1 MKRFTAKTLDDAIV
15 LACQDYGILPDAL
28 NYSVVEEKKGLFSK
42 KVEIEVYDL
51 SDAIEFAQE
60 YLVNA
65 IATFGITAT
74 TKASLSDDIIKI
86 SINSDHNSI
95 LIGKNGRTLQALNE
109 LTKLAVSS
117 RFKKK
122 YRVLLDIA
130 DYKGDKYKRVIHI
143 AKRVAYEVQ
152 KTRVDAAL
160 DPMTADERR
169 VVHNALSRIRNVTT
183 DSAGE
188 GKRRHIVVK
197 YVPGNYRKHE
207 EKTNE
212 VNSTEE

>member
-15 LACQDYGILPDAL
+15 LACQDYGILPDQL
-28 NYSVVEEKKGLFSK
+28 NYSIIEEKKGLFAK

-65 IATFGITAT
+65 ISTFGITAT

-86 SINSDHNSI
+86 TINSDHNSI

-117 RFKKK
+117 RFKKR

-130 DYKGDKYKRVIHI
+130 DYKGDKYKRVIHM
-143 AKRVAYEVQ
+143 AKRTAYEVQ
-152 KTRVDAAL
+152 KTHVDAEL

-169 VVHNALSRIRNVTT
+169 VVHNALSRIRNVSTEST
-183 DSAGE
+183 GE
-188 GKRRHIVVK
+188 GKKRHIVIK
-197 YVPGNYRKHE
+197 YVASKKVE
-207 EKTNE
+207 EVKDSNE
-212 VNSTEE
+212 EVTE

>member
-15 LACQDYGILPDAL
+15 LACQDYGILPDQL
-28 NYSVVEEKKGLFSK
+28 NYSIIEEKKGLFAK

-65 IATFGITAT
+65 ISSFGITAT

-86 SINSDHNSI
+86 TINSDHNSI

-117 RFKKK
+117 RFKKR

-130 DYKGDKYKRVIHI
+130 DYKGDKYKRVIHM
-143 AKRVAYEVQ
+143 AKRTAYEVQ
-152 KTRVDAAL
+152 KTHVDAEL

-169 VVHNALSRIRNVTT
+169 VVHNALSRIRNISTEST
-183 DSAGE
+183 GE
-188 GKRRHIVVK
+188 GKKRHIVIK
-197 YVPGNYRKHE
+197 YVASKNVDDVKDSNE
-207 EKTNE
+207 EVSE
-212 VNSTEE
+212 

>member
-15 LACQDYGILPDAL
+15 LACQDYGILPDQL
-28 NYSVVEEKKGLFSK
+28 NYSIIEEKKGLFAK

-65 IATFGITAT
+65 ISTFGITAT

-86 SINSDHNSI
+86 TINSDHNSI

-117 RFKKK
+117 RFKKR

-130 DYKGDKYKRVIHI
+130 DYKGDKYKRVIHM
-143 AKRVAYEVQ
+143 AKRTAYEVQ
-152 KTRVDAAL
+152 KTHVDAEL

-169 VVHNALSRIRNVTT
+169 VVHNALSRIRNVSTEST
-183 DSAGE
+183 GE
-188 GKRRHIVVK
+188 GKKRHIVIK
-197 YVPGNYRKHE
+197 YVASKKVEVENDSNE
-207 EKTNE
+207 EVSE
-212 VNSTEE
+212 

>member
-15 LACQDYGILPDAL
+15 LACQDYGILPDQL
-28 NYSVVEEKKGLFSK
+28 NYAIIEEKKGLFAK

-65 IATFGITAT
+65 ISTFGITAT

-86 SINSDHNSI
+86 TINSDHNSI

-117 RFKKK
+117 RFKKR

-130 DYKGDKYKRVIHI
+130 DYKGDKYKRVIHM
-143 AKRVAYEVQ
+143 AKRTAYEVQ
-152 KTRVDAAL
+152 KTHVDAEL

-169 VVHNALSRIRNVTT
+169 VVHNALSRIRNISTEST
-183 DSAGE
+183 GE
-188 GKRRHIVVK
+188 GKKRHIVIK
-197 YVPGNYRKHE
+197 YVASKKVEDVNESNE
-207 EKTNE
+207 EVSE
-212 VNSTEE
+212 

>member
-15 LACQDYGILPDAL
+15 LACQDYGILPDQL
-28 NYSVVEEKKGLFSK
+28 NYAIIEEKKGLFAK

-65 IATFGITAT
+65 ISSFGITAT

-86 SINSDHNSI
+86 TINSDHNSI

-117 RFKKK
+117 RFKKR

-130 DYKGDKYKRVIHI
+130 DYKGDKYKRVIHM
-143 AKRVAYEVQ
+143 AKRTAYEVQ
-152 KTRVDAAL
+152 KTHVDAEL

-169 VVHNALSRIRNVTT
+169 VVHNALSRIRNISTEST
-183 DSAGE
+183 GE
-188 GKRRHIVVK
+188 GKKRHIVIK
-197 YVPGNYRKHE
+197 YVASKKVEDEKDSNE
-207 EKTNE
+207 EVSE
-212 VNSTEE
+212 

>member
-15 LACQDYGILPDAL
+15 LACQDYGILPDQL
-28 NYSVVEEKKGLFSK
+28 NYAIIEEKKGLFAK

-65 IATFGITAT
+65 ISTFGITAT

-86 SINSDHNSI
+86 TINSDHNSI

-117 RFKKK
+117 RFKKR

-130 DYKGDKYKRVIHI
+130 DYKGDKYKRVIHM
-143 AKRVAYEVQ
+143 AKRTAYEVQ
-152 KTRVDAAL
+152 KTHVDAEL

-169 VVHNALSRIRNVTT
+169 VVHNALSRIRNVSTEST
-183 DSAGE
+183 GE
-188 GKRRHIVVK
+188 GKKRHIVIK
-197 YVPGNYRKHE
+197 YVASKKVE
-207 EKTNE
+207 EVKESSEE
-212 VNSTEE
+212 VSE

>member
-15 LACQDYGILPDAL
+15 LACQDYGILPDQL
-28 NYSVVEEKKGLFSK
+28 NYSIIEEKKGLFAK

-65 IATFGITAT
+65 ISTFGITAT

-86 SINSDHNSI
+86 TINSDHNSI

-117 RFKKK
+117 RFKKR

-130 DYKGDKYKRVIHI
+130 DYKGDKYKRVIHM
-143 AKRVAYEVQ
+143 AKRTAYEVQ
-152 KTRVDAAL
+152 KTHVDAEL

-169 VVHNALSRIRNVTT
+169 VVHNALSRIRNISTEST
-183 DSAGE
+183 GE
-188 GKRRHIVVK
+188 GKKRHIVIK
-197 YVPGNYRKHE
+197 YVASKKVEVENDSNE
-207 EKTNE
+207 EVSK
-212 VNSTEE
+212 

>member
-15 LACQDYGILPDAL
+15 LACQDYGILPDQL
-28 NYSVVEEKKGLFSK
+28 NYSIIEEKKGLFAK

-65 IATFGITAT
+65 ISSFGITAT

-86 SINSDHNSI
+86 TINSDHNSI

-117 RFKKK
+117 RFKKR

-130 DYKGDKYKRVIHI
+130 DYKGDKYKRVIHM
-143 AKRVAYEVQ
+143 AKRTAYEVQ
-152 KTRVDAAL
+152 KTHVDAEL

-169 VVHNALSRIRNVTT
+169 VVHNALSRIRNISTEST
-183 DSAGE
+183 GE
-188 GKRRHIVVK
+188 GKKRHIVIK
-197 YVPGNYRKHE
+197 YVASKKVEE
-207 EKTNE
+207 EKDSNE
-212 VNSTEE
+212 EVSE

>member
-15 LACQDYGILPDAL
+15 LACQDYGILPDQL
-28 NYSVVEEKKGLFSK
+28 NYSIIEEKKGLFAK

-65 IATFGITAT
+65 ISTFGITAT

-86 SINSDHNSI
+86 TINSDHNSI

-117 RFKKK
+117 RFKKR

-130 DYKGDKYKRVIHI
+130 DYKGDKYKRVIHM
-143 AKRVAYEVQ
+143 AKRTAYEVQ
-152 KTRVDAAL
+152 KTHVDAEL

-169 VVHNALSRIRNVTT
+169 VVHNALSRIRNVSTEST
-183 DSAGE
+183 GE
-188 GKRRHIVVK
+188 GKKRHIVIK
-197 YVPGNYRKHE
+197 YVASKKVEDEKDSSE
-207 EKTNE
+207 EVSE
-212 VNSTEE
+212 

>member
-15 LACQDYGILPDAL
+15 LACQDYGILPDQL
-28 NYSVVEEKKGLFSK
+28 NYSIIEEKKGLFAK

-65 IATFGITAT
+65 ISSFGITAT

-86 SINSDHNSI
+86 TINSDHNSI

-117 RFKKK
+117 RFKKR

-130 DYKGDKYKRVIHI
+130 DYKGDKYKRVIHM
-143 AKRVAYEVQ
+143 AKKTAYEVQ
-152 KTRVDAAL
+152 KTHVDAEL

-169 VVHNALSRIRNVTT
+169 VVHNALSRIRNISTEST
-183 DSAGE
+183 GE
-188 GKRRHIVVK
+188 GKKRHIVIK
-197 YVPGNYRKHE
+197 YVASKKVE
-207 EKTNE
+207 EVKDSNE
-212 VNSTEE
+212 EVSE

>member
-15 LACQDYGILPDAL
+15 LACQDYGILPDQL
-28 NYSVVEEKKGLFSK
+28 NYSIIEEKKGLFAK

-65 IATFGITAT
+65 ISTFGITAT

-86 SINSDHNSI
+86 TINSDHNSI

-117 RFKKK
+117 RFKKR

-130 DYKGDKYKRVIHI
+130 DYKGDKYKRVIHM
-143 AKRVAYEVQ
+143 AKRTAYEVQ
-152 KTRVDAAL
+152 KTHVDAEL

-169 VVHNALSRIRNVTT
+169 VVHNALSRIRNVSTEST
-183 DSAGE
+183 GE
-188 GKRRHIVVK
+188 GKKRHIVIK
-197 YVPGNYRKHE
+197 YVASKKVEDVNDSNE
-207 EKTNE
+207 E
-212 VNSTEE
+212 VTE

>member
-15 LACQDYGILPDAL
+15 LACQDYGILPDQL
-28 NYSVVEEKKGLFSK
+28 NYSIIEEKKGLFAK

-65 IATFGITAT
+65 ISTFGITAT

-86 SINSDHNSI
+86 TINSDHNSI

-117 RFKKK
+117 RFKKR

-130 DYKGDKYKRVIHI
+130 DYKGDKYKRVIHM
-143 AKRVAYEVQ
+143 AKRTAYEVQ
-152 KTRVDAAL
+152 KTHVDAEL

-169 VVHNALSRIRNVTT
+169 VVHNALSRIRNISTEST
-183 DSAGE
+183 GE
-188 GKRRHIVVK
+188 GKKRHIVIK
-197 YVPGNYRKHE
+197 YVASKKVE
-207 EKTNE
+207 EVKESSEE
-212 VNSTEE
+212 VSE

>member
-15 LACQDYGILPDAL
+15 LACQDYGILPDQL
-28 NYSVVEEKKGLFSK
+28 NYAIIEEKKGLFAK

-65 IATFGITAT
+65 ISSFGITAT

-86 SINSDHNSI
+86 TINSDHNSI

-117 RFKKK
+117 RFKKR

-130 DYKGDKYKRVIHI
+130 DYKGDKYKRVIHM
-143 AKRVAYEVQ
+143 AKRTAYEVQ
-152 KTRVDAAL
+152 KTHVDAEL

-169 VVHNALSRIRNVTT
+169 VVHNALSRIRNISTEST
-183 DSAGE
+183 GE
-188 GKRRHIVVK
+188 GKKRHIVIK
-197 YVPGNYRKHE
+197 YVASKKVE
-207 EKTNE
+207 EVKDSNE
-212 VNSTEE
+212 EVSE

>member
-15 LACQDYGILPDAL
+15 LACQDYGILPDQL
-28 NYSVVEEKKGLFSK
+28 NYSIIEEKKGLFAK

-65 IATFGITAT
+65 ISTFGITAT

-86 SINSDHNSI
+86 TINSDHNSI

-117 RFKKK
+117 RFKKR

-130 DYKGDKYKRVIHI
+130 DYKGDKYKRVIHM
-143 AKRVAYEVQ
+143 AKRTAYEVQ
-152 KTRVDAAL
+152 KTHVDAEL

-169 VVHNALSRIRNVTT
+169 VVHNALSRIRNISTEST
-183 DSAGE
+183 GE
-188 GKRRHIVVK
+188 GKKRHIVIK
-197 YVPGNYRKHE
+197 YVASKKVEDEKDSSE
-207 EKTNE
+207 EVSE
-212 VNSTEE
+212 

>member
-15 LACQDYGILPDAL
+15 LACQDYGILPDQL
-28 NYSVVEEKKGLFSK
+28 NYSIIEEKKGLFAK

-65 IATFGITAT
+65 ISSFGITAT

-86 SINSDHNSI
+86 TINSDHNSI

-117 RFKKK
+117 RFKKR

-130 DYKGDKYKRVIHI
+130 DYKGDKYKRVIHM
-143 AKRVAYEVQ
+143 AKRTAYEVQ
-152 KTRVDAAL
+152 KTHVDAEL

-169 VVHNALSRIRNVTT
+169 VVHNALSRIRNISTEST
-183 DSAGE
+183 GE
-188 GKRRHIVVK
+188 GKKRHIVIK
-197 YVPGNYRKHE
+197 YVASKKVE
-207 EKTNE
+207 EVKDSNE
-212 VNSTEE
+212 EVSQ

>member
-15 LACQDYGILPDAL
+15 LACQDYGILPDQL
-28 NYSVVEEKKGLFSK
+28 NYSIIEEKKGLFAK

-65 IATFGITAT
+65 ISSFGITAT

-86 SINSDHNSI
+86 TINSDHNSI

-117 RFKKK
+117 RFKKR

-130 DYKGDKYKRVIHI
+130 DYKGDKYKRVIHM
-143 AKRVAYEVQ
+143 AKRTAYEVQ
-152 KTRVDAAL
+152 KTHVDAEL

-169 VVHNALSRIRNVTT
+169 VVHNALSRIRNISTEST
-183 DSAGE
+183 GE
-188 GKRRHIVVK
+188 GKKRHIVIK
-197 YVPGNYRKHE
+197 YVASKKVEE
-207 EKTNE
+207 EKDSSEE
-212 VNSTEE
+212 VSE

>member
-15 LACQDYGILPDAL
+15 LACQDYGILPDQL
-28 NYSVVEEKKGLFSK
+28 NYAIIEEKKGLFAK

-65 IATFGITAT
+65 ISSFGITAT

-86 SINSDHNSI
+86 TINSDHNSI

-117 RFKKK
+117 RFKKR

-130 DYKGDKYKRVIHI
+130 DYKGDKYKRVIHM
-143 AKRVAYEVQ
+143 AKRTAYEVQ
-152 KTRVDAAL
+152 KTHVDAEL

-169 VVHNALSRIRNVTT
+169 VVHNALSRIRNISTEST
-183 DSAGE
+183 GE
-188 GKRRHIVVK
+188 GKKRHIVIK
-197 YVPGNYRKHE
+197 YVASKKVEDEKDSNE
-207 EKTNE
+207 E
-212 VNSTEE
+212 VSEE

>member
-15 LACQDYGILPDAL
+15 LACQDYGILPDQL
-28 NYSVVEEKKGLFSK
+28 NYSIIEEKKGLFAK

-65 IATFGITAT
+65 ISSFGITAT

-86 SINSDHNSI
+86 TINSDHNSI

-117 RFKKK
+117 RFKKR

-130 DYKGDKYKRVIHI
+130 DYKGDKYKRVIHM
-143 AKRVAYEVQ
+143 AKRTAYEVQ
-152 KTRVDAAL
+152 KTHVDAEL

-169 VVHNALSRIRNVTT
+169 VVHNALSRIRNISTEST
-183 DSAGE
+183 GE
-188 GKRRHIVVK
+188 GKKRHIVIK
-197 YVPGNYRKHE
+197 YVASKKVE
-207 EKTNE
+207 EVKESSEE
-212 VNSTEE
+212 VSE

>member
-15 LACQDYGILPDAL
+15 LACQDYGILPDQL
-28 NYSVVEEKKGLFSK
+28 NYSIIEEKKGLFAK

-65 IATFGITAT
+65 ISTFGITAT

-86 SINSDHNSI
+86 TINSDHNSI

-117 RFKKK
+117 RFKKR

-130 DYKGDKYKRVIHI
+130 DYKGDKYKRVIHM
-143 AKRVAYEVQ
+143 AKRTAYEVQ
-152 KTRVDAAL
+152 KTHVDAEL

-169 VVHNALSRIRNVTT
+169 VVHNALSRIRNVSTEST
-183 DSAGE
+183 GE
-188 GKRRHIVVK
+188 GKKRHIVIK
-197 YVPGNYRKHE
+197 YVASKKVEE
-207 EKTNE
+207 EKESNE
-212 VNSTEE
+212 EVSE

>member
-15 LACQDYGILPDAL
+15 LACQDYGILPDQL
-28 NYSVVEEKKGLFSK
+28 NYAIIEEKKGLFAK

-65 IATFGITAT
+65 ISTFGITAT

-86 SINSDHNSI
+86 TINSDHNSI

-117 RFKKK
+117 RFKKR

-130 DYKGDKYKRVIHI
+130 DYKGDKYKRVIHM
-143 AKRVAYEVQ
+143 AKRTAYEVQ
-152 KTRVDAAL
+152 KTHVDAEL

-169 VVHNALSRIRNVTT
+169 VVHNALSRIRNISTEST
-183 DSAGE
+183 GE
-188 GKRRHIVVK
+188 GKKRHIVIK
-197 YVPGNYRKHE
+197 YVASKKVEDENDSSE
-207 EKTNE
+207 EVSE
-212 VNSTEE
+212 

>member
-15 LACQDYGILPDAL
+15 LACQDYGILPDQL
-28 NYSVVEEKKGLFSK
+28 NYAIIEEKKGLFAK

-65 IATFGITAT
+65 ISSFGITAT

-86 SINSDHNSI
+86 TINSDHNSI

-117 RFKKK
+117 RFKKR

-130 DYKGDKYKRVIHI
+130 DYKGDKYKRVIHM
-143 AKRVAYEVQ
+143 AKRTAYEVQ
-152 KTRVDAAL
+152 KTHVDAEL

-169 VVHNALSRIRNVTT
+169 VVHNALSRIRNISTEST
-183 DSAGE
+183 GE
-188 GKRRHIVVK
+188 GKKRHIVIK
-197 YVPGNYRKHE
+197 YVASKKVEDVKDSNE
-207 EKTNE
+207 E
-212 VNSTEE
+212 VSEE

>member
-15 LACQDYGILPDAL
+15 LACQDYGILPDQL
-28 NYSVVEEKKGLFSK
+28 NYSIIEEKKGLFAK
-42 KVEIEVYDL
+42 KVDIEVYDF

-65 IATFGITAT
+65 ISSFGITAT

-86 SINSDHNSI
+86 TINSDHNSI

-117 RFKKK
+117 RFKKR

-130 DYKGDKYKRVIHI
+130 DYKGDKYKRVIHM
-143 AKRVAYEVQ
+143 AKRTAYEVQ
-152 KTRVDAAL
+152 KTHVDAEL

-169 VVHNALSRIRNVTT
+169 VVHNALSRIRNVSTEST
-183 DSAGE
+183 GE
-188 GKRRHIVVK
+188 GKKRHIVIK
-197 YVPGNYRKHE
+197 YVASKKVE
-207 EKTNE
+207 EVKDSNE
-212 VNSTEE
+212 EVSE

>member
-15 LACQDYGILPDAL
+15 LACQDYGILPDQL
-28 NYSVVEEKKGLFSK
+28 NYSIIEEKKGLFAK

-65 IATFGITAT
+65 ISTFGITAT

-86 SINSDHNSI
+86 TINSDHNSI

-117 RFKKK
+117 RFKKR

-130 DYKGDKYKRVIHI
+130 DYKGDKYKRVIHM
-143 AKRVAYEVQ
+143 AKRTAYEVQ
-152 KTRVDAAL
+152 KTHVDAEL

-169 VVHNALSRIRNVTT
+169 VVHNALSRIRNVSTEST
-183 DSAGE
+183 GE
-188 GKRRHIVVK
+188 GKKRHIVIK
-197 YVPGNYRKHE
+197 YVASKKVEDVKDSNE
-207 EKTNE
+207 EVSE
-212 VNSTEE
+212 

>member
-15 LACQDYGILPDAL
+15 LACQDYGILPDQL
-28 NYSVVEEKKGLFSK
+28 NYAIIEEKKGLFAK

-65 IATFGITAT
+65 ISSFGITAT

-86 SINSDHNSI
+86 TINSDHNSI

-117 RFKKK
+117 RFKKR

-130 DYKGDKYKRVIHI
+130 DYKGDKYKRVIHM
-143 AKRVAYEVQ
+143 AKRTAYEVQ
-152 KTRVDAAL
+152 KTHVDAEL

-169 VVHNALSRIRNVTT
+169 VVHNALSRIRNISTEST
-183 DSAGE
+183 GE
-188 GKRRHIVVK
+188 GKKRHIVIK
-197 YVPGNYRKHE
+197 YVASKKVEVENDSNE
-207 EKTNE
+207 EVSE
-212 VNSTEE
+212 

>member
-15 LACQDYGILPDAL
+15 LACQDYGILPDQL
-28 NYSVVEEKKGLFSK
+28 NYAIIEEKKGLFAK

-65 IATFGITAT
+65 ISSFGITAT

-86 SINSDHNSI
+86 TINSDHNSI

-117 RFKKK
+117 RFKKR

-130 DYKGDKYKRVIHI
+130 DYKGDKYKRVIHM
-143 AKRVAYEVQ
+143 AKRTAYEVQ
-152 KTRVDAAL
+152 KTHVDAEL

-169 VVHNALSRIRNVTT
+169 VVHNALSRIRNVSTEST
-183 DSAGE
+183 GE
-188 GKRRHIVVK
+188 GKKRHIVIK
-197 YVPGNYRKHE
+197 YVASKKVEDVNDSNE
-207 EKTNE
+207 E
-212 VNSTEE
+212 VTE

>member
-15 LACQDYGILPDAL
+15 LACQDYGILPDQL
-28 NYSVVEEKKGLFSK
+28 NYSIIEEKKGLFAK

-65 IATFGITAT
+65 ISTFGITAT

-86 SINSDHNSI
+86 TINSDHNSI

-117 RFKKK
+117 RFKKR

-130 DYKGDKYKRVIHI
+130 DYKGDKYKRVIHM
-143 AKRVAYEVQ
+143 AKRTAYEVQ
-152 KTRVDAAL
+152 KTHVDAEL

-169 VVHNALSRIRNVTT
+169 VVHNALSRIRNISTEST
-183 DSAGE
+183 GE
-188 GKRRHIVVK
+188 GKKRHIVIK
-197 YVPGNYRKHE
+197 YVASKKVE
-207 EKTNE
+207 EVKESNE
-212 VNSTEE
+212 EVSE

>member
-15 LACQDYGILPDAL
+15 LACQDYGILPDQL
-28 NYSVVEEKKGLFSK
+28 NYAIIEEKKGLFAK

-65 IATFGITAT
+65 ISSFGITAT

-86 SINSDHNSI
+86 TINSDHNSI

-117 RFKKK
+117 RFKKR

-130 DYKGDKYKRVIHI
+130 DYKGDKYKRVIHM
-143 AKRVAYEVQ
+143 AKRTAYDVQ
-152 KTRVDAAL
+152 KTHVDAEL

-169 VVHNALSRIRNVTT
+169 VVHNALSRIRNISTEST
-183 DSAGE
+183 GE
-188 GKRRHIVVK
+188 GKKRHIVIK
-197 YVPGNYRKHE
+197 YVASKKVE
-207 EKTNE
+207 EVKESSEE
-212 VNSTEE
+212 VSE

>member
-15 LACQDYGILPDAL
+15 LACQDYGILPDQL
-28 NYSVVEEKKGLFSK
+28 NYSIIDEKKGLYPK

-65 IATFGITAT
+65 ISTFGITAT

-86 SINSDHNSI
+86 TINSDHNSI

-117 RFKKK
+117 RFKKR

-130 DYKGDKYKRVIHI
+130 DYKGDKYKRVIHM
-143 AKRVAYEVQ
+143 AKRTAYEVQ
-152 KTRVDAAL
+152 KTHVDAEL

-169 VVHNALSRIRNVTT
+169 VVHNALSRIRNISTEST
-183 DSAGE
+183 GE
-188 GKRRHIVVK
+188 GKKRHIVIK
-197 YVPGNYRKHE
+197 YVTSKKVE
-207 EKTNE
+207 EVKDSNE
-212 VNSTEE
+212 DVSE

>member
-15 LACQDYGILPDAL
+15 LACQDYGILPDQL
-28 NYSVVEEKKGLFSK
+28 NYSIIEEKKRLFAK

-65 IATFGITAT
+65 ISTFGITAT

-86 SINSDHNSI
+86 TINSDHNSI

-117 RFKKK
+117 RFKKR

-130 DYKGDKYKRVIHI
+130 DYKGDKYKRVIHM
-143 AKRVAYEVQ
+143 AKRTAYEVQ
-152 KTRVDAAL
+152 KTHVDAEL

-169 VVHNALSRIRNVTT
+169 VVHNALSRIRNISTEST
-183 DSAGE
+183 GE
-188 GKRRHIVVK
+188 GKKRHIVIK
-197 YVPGNYRKHE
+197 YVASKKVE
-207 EKTNE
+207 EVKDSNE
-212 VNSTEE
+212 EVSE

>member
-15 LACQDYGILPDAL
+15 LACQDYGILPDQL
-28 NYSVVEEKKGLFSK
+28 NYAIIEEKKGLFAK

-65 IATFGITAT
+65 ISSFGITAT

-86 SINSDHNSI
+86 TINSDHNSI

-117 RFKKK
+117 RFKKR

-130 DYKGDKYKRVIHI
+130 DYKGDKYKRVIHM
-143 AKRVAYEVQ
+143 AKRTAYEVQ
-152 KTRVDAAL
+152 KTHVDAEL

-169 VVHNALSRIRNVTT
+169 VVHNALSRIRNISTEST
-183 DSAGE
+183 GE
-188 GKRRHIVVK
+188 GKKRHIVIK
-197 YVPGNYRKHE
+197 YVASKKVEDEKDSSE
-207 EKTNE
+207 EVSE
-212 VNSTEE
+212 

>member
-15 LACQDYGILPDAL
+15 LACQDYGILPDQL
-28 NYSVVEEKKGLFSK
+28 NYSIIEEKKGLFAK

-65 IATFGITAT
+65 ISTFGITAT

-86 SINSDHNSI
+86 TINSDHNSI

-117 RFKKK
+117 RFKKR

-130 DYKGDKYKRVIHI
+130 DYKGDKYKRVIHM
-143 AKRVAYEVQ
+143 AKRTAYEVQ
-152 KTRVDAAL
+152 KTHVDAEL

-169 VVHNALSRIRNVTT
+169 VVHNALSRIRNVSTEST
-183 DSAGE
+183 GE
-188 GKRRHIVVK
+188 GKKRHIIIK
-197 YVPGNYRKHE
+197 YVASKKVEVENDSNE
-207 EKTNE
+207 EVSE
-212 VNSTEE
+212 

>member
-1 MKRFTAKTLDDAIV
+1 MKKFTAKTLEDAIV
-15 LACQDYGILPDAL
+15 LACQDYGILPDQL
-28 NYSVVEEKKGLFSK
+28 NYSIIEEKKGLFAK

-65 IATFGITAT
+65 ISTFGITAT

-86 SINSDHNSI
+86 TINSDHNSI

-117 RFKKK
+117 RFKKR

-130 DYKGDKYKRVIHI
+130 DYKGDKYKRVIHM
-143 AKRVAYEVQ
+143 AKRTAYEVQ
-152 KTRVDAAL
+152 KTHVDAEL

-169 VVHNALSRIRNVTT
+169 VVHNALSRIRNISTEST
-183 DSAGE
+183 GE
-188 GKRRHIVVK
+188 GKKRHIVIK
-197 YVPGNYRKHE
+197 YVASKKVEVENDSNE
-207 EKTNE
+207 EVSE
-212 VNSTEE
+212 

>member
-15 LACQDYGILPDAL
+15 LACQDYGILPDQL
-28 NYSVVEEKKGLFSK
+28 NYSIIEEKKGLFAK

-65 IATFGITAT
+65 ISSFGITAT
-74 TKASLSDDIIKI
+74 TEASLSDDIIKI
-86 SINSDHNSI
+86 TINSDHNSI

-117 RFKKK
+117 RFKKR

-130 DYKGDKYKRVIHI
+130 DYKGDKYKRVIHM
-143 AKRVAYEVQ
+143 AKRTAYEVQ
-152 KTRVDAAL
+152 KTHVDAEL

-169 VVHNALSRIRNVTT
+169 VVHNALSRIRNISTEST
-183 DSAGE
+183 GE
-188 GKRRHIVVK
+188 GKKRHIVIK
-197 YVPGNYRKHE
+197 YVASKKVEDEKDSSE
-207 EKTNE
+207 EVSE
-212 VNSTEE
+212 

>member
-15 LACQDYGILPDAL
+15 LACQDYGILPDQL
-28 NYSVVEEKKGLFSK
+28 NYAIIEEKKGLFAK

-65 IATFGITAT
+65 ISSFGITAT

-86 SINSDHNSI
+86 TINSDHNSI

-117 RFKKK
+117 RFKKR

-130 DYKGDKYKRVIHI
+130 DYKGDKYKRVIHM
-143 AKRVAYEVQ
+143 AKRTAYEVQ
-152 KTRVDAAL
+152 KTHVDAEL

-169 VVHNALSRIRNVTT
+169 VVHNALSRIRNISTEST
-183 DSAGE
+183 GE
-188 GKRRHIVVK
+188 GKKRHIVIK
-197 YVPGNYRKHE
+197 YIASKKVE
-207 EKTNE
+207 E
-212 VNSTEE
+212 VNDSNEEVSE

>member
-15 LACQDYGILPDAL
+15 LACQDYGILPDQL
-28 NYSVVEEKKGLFSK
+28 NYSIIEEKKGLFAK

-65 IATFGITAT
+65 ISSFGITAT

-86 SINSDHNSI
+86 TINSDHNSI

-117 RFKKK
+117 RFKKR

-130 DYKGDKYKRVIHI
+130 DYKGDKYKRVIHM
-143 AKRVAYEVQ
+143 AKRTAYEVQ
-152 KTRVDAAL
+152 KTHVDAEL

-169 VVHNALSRIRNVTT
+169 VVHNALSRIRNISTEST
-183 DSAGE
+183 GE
-188 GKRRHIVVK
+188 GKKRHIVIK
-197 YVPGNYRKHE
+197 YVASKKVEDEKDSSE
-207 EKTNE
+207 EVSE
-212 VNSTEE
+212 

>member
-15 LACQDYGILPDAL
+15 LACQDYGILPDQL
-28 NYSVVEEKKGLFSK
+28 NYSIIEEKKGLFAK

-65 IATFGITAT
+65 ISSFGITAT

-86 SINSDHNSI
+86 TINSDHNSI

-117 RFKKK
+117 RFKKR

-130 DYKGDKYKRVIHI
+130 DYKGDKYKRVIHM
-143 AKRVAYEVQ
+143 AKRTAYEVQ
-152 KTRVDAAL
+152 KTHVDAEL

-169 VVHNALSRIRNVTT
+169 VVHNALSRIRNVSTEST
-183 DSAGE
+183 GE
-188 GKRRHIVVK
+188 GKKRHIVIK
-197 YVPGNYRKHE
+197 YVASKKVE
-207 EKTNE
+207 EVKDSNE
-212 VNSTEE
+212 EVSE

>member
-15 LACQDYGILPDAL
+15 LACQDYGILPDQL
-28 NYSVVEEKKGLFSK
+28 NYSIIEEKKGLFAK

-65 IATFGITAT
+65 ISSFGITAT

-86 SINSDHNSI
+86 TINSDHNSI

-117 RFKKK
+117 RFKKR

-130 DYKGDKYKRVIHI
+130 DYKGDKYKRVIHM
-143 AKRVAYEVQ
+143 AKRTAYEVQ
-152 KTRVDAAL
+152 KTHVDAEL

-169 VVHNALSRIRNVTT
+169 VVHNALSRIRNISTEST
-183 DSAGE
+183 GE
-188 GKRRHIVVK
+188 GKKRHIVIK
-197 YVPGNYRKHE
+197 YVASKKVEDVKDSNE
-207 EKTNE
+207 EVSE
-212 VNSTEE
+212 

>member
-1 MKRFTAKTLDDAIV
+1 MKKFTAKTLEDAIV
-15 LACQDYGILPDAL
+15 LACQDYGIFPDQL
-28 NYSVVEEKKGLFSK
+28 NYSIIEEKKGLFAK

-65 IATFGITAT
+65 ISTFGITAT

-86 SINSDHNSI
+86 TINSDHNSI

-117 RFKKK
+117 RFKKR

-130 DYKGDKYKRVIHI
+130 DYKGDKYKRVIHM
-143 AKRVAYEVQ
+143 AKRTAYEVQ
-152 KTRVDAAL
+152 KTHVDAEL

-169 VVHNALSRIRNVTT
+169 VVHNALSRIRNISTEST
-183 DSAGE
+183 GE
-188 GKRRHIVVK
+188 GKKRHIVIK
-197 YVPGNYRKHE
+197 YVASKKVE
-207 EKTNE
+207 EVKESNE
-212 VNSTEE
+212 EVSE